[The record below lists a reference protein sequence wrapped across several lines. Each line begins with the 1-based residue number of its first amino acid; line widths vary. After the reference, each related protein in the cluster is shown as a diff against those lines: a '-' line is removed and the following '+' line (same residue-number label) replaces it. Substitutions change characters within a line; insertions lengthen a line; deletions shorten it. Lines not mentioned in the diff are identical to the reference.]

1 MADLNPEQWSHYTTR
16 INGINIHYVLE
27 GEGDPVLFLH
37 GWPEFWYGW
46 RNQINAFS
54 GQYQVIVPD
63 MRGFGHSDKPFY
75 GYDTK
80 TSASD
85 MYELVRQLGHDSVNI
100 VSHDIGARVGF
111 RFALDH
117 EEAVRKISFLDATPP
132 YEQLGPQVPSVV
144 RERWHSY
151 FHQQFDLPEKLLEG
165 REEIYLR
172 HILRDWCINKYPL
185 TQEIIDEYVKVYSA
199 PGGLRGGFNYYRAA
213 AYLDPADWRADEG
226 RTLSVPGLFLYGT
239 RRVRTAEEM
248 GAGPLDDAWR
258 SVIPNVQSKHL
269 GDYGHFLQWECP
281 DDVNRELS
289 AFLAS

>member
-1 MADLNPEQWSHYTTR
+1 MCWRAK
-16 INGINIHYVLE
+16 
-27 GEGDPVLFLH
+27 GDPVLFLH
-37 GWPEFWYGW
+37 GWPEFWYSW

-75 GYDTK
+75 GYETK
-80 TSASD
+80 TAAAD
-85 MYELVRQLGHDSVNI
+85 MYELVRSLGHESVNI

-117 EEAVRKISFLDATPP
+117 EEAVRRIAFLDATPP
-132 YEQLGPQVPSVV
+132 YEQLGPQAPAVV

-185 TQEIIDEYVKVYSA
+185 TQEIIDEYVRVYSA
-199 PGGLRGGFNYYRAA
+199 PGGLAGRVQLLPGGGLPGPGGLAGRRGAHAVGAGAVPVRDTAGADCRGDGRGAA
-213 AYLDPADWRADEG
+213 GGRVAGGDPRSAVEAPGGLRPLPAVGVPGG
-226 RTLSVPGLFLYGT
+226 REPGAGSVPGG
-239 RRVRTAEEM
+239 VGC
-248 GAGPLDDAWR
+248 GAM
-258 SVIPNVQSKHL
+258 
-269 GDYGHFLQWECP
+269 
-281 DDVNRELS
+281 
-289 AFLAS
+289 